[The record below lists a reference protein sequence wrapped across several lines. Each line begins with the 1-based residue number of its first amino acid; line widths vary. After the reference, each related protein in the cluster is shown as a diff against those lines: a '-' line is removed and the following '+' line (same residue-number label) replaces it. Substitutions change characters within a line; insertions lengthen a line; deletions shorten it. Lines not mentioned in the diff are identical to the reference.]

1 MRHARFWLP
10 MSGSCRRSGRD
21 DRIHG
26 VNKRR
31 LFENADHPAG
41 GGIYLQTG
49 RMPPFEFEL
58 LSDAYRET
66 AAVAVQALARDDRF
80 IRARAGS
87 TAFRALPV
95 IFLYRQALELLLK
108 SIILTG
114 SCVLDSE
121 EVVQDVVL
129 KEHNFE
135 RLRPFIEQVI
145 DATGL
150 GWNFGVA
157 GLHSVGDFR
166 RLLSE
171 FDAFDPNS
179 AVSRYPVDG
188 AGNPAIEVERAF
200 NLFNFAEALDEKLEA
215 LSVTPGAVAAVLDV

>member
-1 MRHARFWLP
+1 VK
-10 MSGSCRRSGRD
+10 S
-21 DRIHG
+21 
-26 VNKRR
+26 RR
-31 LFENADHPAG
+31 LFDNDDHPAG
-41 GGIYLQTG
+41 GNIYLQTG
-49 RMPPFEFEL
+49 RMPAFEFEL

-66 AAVAVQALARDDRF
+66 AAVAVQALARDENF

-114 SCVLDSE
+114 ACLLDSHDTA
-121 EVVQDVVL
+121 QQVVL

-135 RLRPFIEQVI
+135 KLRPLIEQVI
-145 DATGL
+145 EGSGL
-150 GWNFGVA
+150 GWNFGVT
-157 GLHSVGDFR
+157 GLHCLADFR

-179 AVSRYPVDG
+179 TVCRYPVDG
-188 AGNPAIEVERAF
+188 AGNPAIEPERTF
-200 NLFNFAEALDEKLEA
+200 NLFNFAEALDQKLAA
-215 LSVTPGAVAAVLDV
+215 LSVAPGAVAAVLDV